1 MAAGLCLTRAI
12 TVRGERTPWFVLG
25 AGLLAWAG
33 GEVYYSVF
41 YADLAEPPL
50 PGVSDGL
57 WLTFYP
63 ACYIA
68 IVLLVR
74 ERVRQFRTSLW
85 LDGLVGALA
94 ASAIAAALVFGAI
107 VGQGREDA
115 VVAVDLSYALGDLL
129 LLGFVVGVF
138 GLTGWR
144 PGRALL
150 LVGAGLMTSA
160 VVDGFFLYESA
171 LGLSVDSTLMATLWP
186 ASALLLG
193 FAAWQRPTV
202 AEPVR
207 FEGSRVLLMPAVV
220 RGGRTGAAGVAL
232 GRRPAERARAGARDR
247 HARRRDPAHV
257 DHVPREHPPA
267 RLQPPRRA
275 HRLAHRARQPP
286 RADGGPRGRGRRR
299 DRARGPAAWCCST
312 WTASSSTTTASATR
326 WATRCWRAS
335 ASGSAMPSRTTAHT
349 GSAATSSACSP
360 AAARRRSSR
369 SPRKRARR
377 SPSAAP
383 ASRSAAPR
391 ARR

>member
-1 MAAGLCLTRAI
+1 MPDPGDHGAGASAL
-12 TVRGERTPWFVLG
+12 RGSCSAP
-25 AGLLAWAG
+25 GLLAWAG

-63 ACYIA
+63 ACYVA

-94 ASAIAAALVFGAI
+94 AAAIAAALVFGAI

-207 FEGSRVLLMPAVV
+207 FEGCPRAPDARRVR
-220 RGGRTGAAGVAL
+220 RGGTRAARLAHD
-232 GRRPAERARAGARDR
+232 RRAPERARA
-247 HARRRDPAHV
+247 RR
-257 DHVPREHPPA
+257 
-267 RLQPPRRA
+267 
-275 HRLAHRARQPP
+275 
-286 RADGGPRGRGRRR
+286 
-299 DRARGPAAWCCST
+299 
-312 WTASSSTTTASATR
+312 
-326 WATRCWRAS
+326 
-335 ASGSAMPSRTTAHT
+335 
-349 GSAATSSACSP
+349 
-360 AAARRRSSR
+360 SR
-369 SPRKRARR
+369 SPR
-377 SPSAAP
+377 SP
-383 ASRSAAPR
+383 R
-391 ARR
+391 